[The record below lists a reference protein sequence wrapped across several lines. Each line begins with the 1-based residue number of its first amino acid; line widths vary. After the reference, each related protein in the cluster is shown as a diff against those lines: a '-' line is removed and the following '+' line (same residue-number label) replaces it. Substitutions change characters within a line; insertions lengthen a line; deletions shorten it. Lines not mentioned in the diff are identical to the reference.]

1 MIGAAWQRCRVHF
14 MRNVLAKIP
23 RASGEMVAAA
33 IRTIF
38 AQPDQAHVEAQFDEI
53 TSMLERQFPVVADML
68 QDARADLLAFASFPA
83 VHWKKIWSTNP
94 IERVHKEIK
103 RRTNVVGI
111 FPNDAALLRLVT
123 AVIAET
129 HDEWQVCD
137 RRYLSEGSMSKLYED
152 RPEPPAGVLTTAIAS

>member
-1 MIGAAWQRCRVHF
+1 
-14 MRNVLAKIP
+14 MRNVLAKVP
-23 RASGEMVAAA
+23 KASGEMVAAA

-53 TSMLERQFPVVADML
+53 TTMLGRQFPIVTEML
-68 QDARADLLAFASFPA
+68 RDARADLLAFNSFPT

-94 IERVHKEIK
+94 LERVHKEIK

-111 FPNDAALLRLVT
+111 FPNDAALMRLVT

-137 RRYLSEGSMSKLYED
+137 RRYLSEGSMNKLYENRD
-152 RPEPPAGVLTTAIAS
+152 EQPTDTRRAAIAS